1 MSHYEARLERDLD
14 RIRTD
19 LTTIATLVQ
28 DALKDSVHALLS
40 GNREHAYD
48 RILGD
53 LPINRAVRRLDKTC
67 HGFIALHLPS
77 AGHLRWI
84 SSVMR
89 TNIALERIGD
99 YAVTI
104 CRESVQLPK
113 APDDILAREF
123 ELMAKESRQML
134 HQAMDAFAEQN
145 AESAKATRIMADQVE
160 HTFDTVVEELT
171 GGNGQWD
178 KRDIF
183 ALLVIFHMLERVS
196 DQARNI
202 CEETVFA
209 AIGEGK
215 TPKTY
220 RILFLDKDNAG
231 LSKMAETLG
240 RKGFQN
246 RMAFSSAGRTAA
258 NAFDPVMTELM
269 AQRGINLASETPRTL
284 EPVAGELDDY
294 HVIVSL
300 SGAVT
305 DYIERVPFHTAAV
318 TWDIGPAPAADT
330 PDAAERWEAIQREL
344 SVHLRDLVQLL
355 HGEEVE

>member
-14 RIRTD
+14 RIRSD
-19 LTTIATLVQ
+19 IASIATQVQ
-28 DALKDSVHALLS
+28 DALENAVHALLS
-40 GNREHAYD
+40 GNREQAYD
-48 RILGD
+48 CILGD

-84 SSVMR
+84 SAVMR
-89 TNIALERIGD
+89 TNTGLERIGD

-104 CRESVQLPK
+104 CREAVQLPK
-113 APDDILAREF
+113 TPDGMLAREL
-123 ELMAKESRQML
+123 ELMAKESSQML
-134 HQAMDAFAEQN
+134 YQAMDAFNEQN
-145 AESAKATRIMADQVE
+145 AAAAKATRIMADQVE

-171 GGNGQWD
+171 GGNGQWT

-202 CEETVFA
+202 CEETVFS

-215 TPKTY
+215 EPKTY
-220 RILFLDKDNAG
+220 RVLFLDQDNAG
-231 LSKMAETLG
+231 LSKMAEVLG
-240 RKGFQN
+240 RKGFPN
-246 RMAFSSAGRTAA
+246 RMVFASAGRAA
-258 NAFDPVMTELM
+258 ADAFDPVMTGLM
-269 AQRGINLASETPRTL
+269 AQRDIDLSKETPRTL

-294 HVIVSL
+294 HVIISL

-305 DYIERVPFHTAAV
+305 DYIERVPFHTVAL
-318 TWDIGPAPAADT
+318 TWDLGPPPAADV
-330 PDAAERWEAIQREL
+330 PDAGERWQAIYREL
-344 SVHLRDLVQLL
+344 AVRLRDLVQLL